1 MVIFYSYVNVYLRAT
16 PNFWTQK
23 NAENL
28 FKFSLFFRVG
38 CDWMFL
44 LHLFG
49 GLLSYVIVTVSIVF
63 RVFLLK
69 NPSINKYVPKIFEK
83 TMITLVQTQFS
94 GVQILIL

>member
-1 MVIFYSYVNVYLRAT
+1 ML
-16 PNFWTQK
+16 
-23 NAENL
+23 
-28 FKFSLFFRVG
+28 
-38 CDWMFL
+38 L

-49 GLLSYVIVTVSIVF
+49 GLLSYYVIVTVSIVF

-94 GVQILIL
+94 GVQLLIL